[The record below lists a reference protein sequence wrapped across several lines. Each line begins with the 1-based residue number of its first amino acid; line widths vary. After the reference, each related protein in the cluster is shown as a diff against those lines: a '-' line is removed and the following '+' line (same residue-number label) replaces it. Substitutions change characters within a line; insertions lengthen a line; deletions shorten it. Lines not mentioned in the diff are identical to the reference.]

1 MKDFRKDLLEL
12 KDDSYKEFH
21 KKLMPTVDE
30 DTIIGI
36 RMPVLKKYAKDIVKQ
51 AKEDE
56 VLNRDIKEFL
66 NTLPHQ
72 YYEENNL
79 HMLFV
84 SAIKDIDE
92 YIDAIDVFVPYINN
106 WATCDFPLPKI
117 CEKHPDKM
125 LLLARKYMADDR
137 IYIIRFGVGIMM
149 RMFLDD
155 LFDDKYFK
163 YVEAIKSDEYYVNM
177 MRAWYF
183 ATALAKQYNEA
194 VKVIERKSLDVWT
207 HNKSIQKAVES
218 YRVSTQR
225 KEYLKTLKI
234 KG

>member
-137 IYIIRFGVGIMM
+137 TYVIRFGVGI
-149 RMFLDD
+149 
-155 LFDDKYFK
+155 
-163 YVEAIKSDEYYVNM
+163 M

-218 YRVSTQR
+218 YRVSAQR